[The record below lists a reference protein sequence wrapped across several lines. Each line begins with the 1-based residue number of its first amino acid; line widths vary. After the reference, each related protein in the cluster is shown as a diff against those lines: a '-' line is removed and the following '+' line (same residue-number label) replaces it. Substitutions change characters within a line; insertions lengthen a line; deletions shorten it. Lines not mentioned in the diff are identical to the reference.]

1 MVFQVVKDKQG
12 NFRVKNTTT
21 GKIGRDKFRKREN
34 AEIQKKN
41 RERFIKLIQKT
52 SKTEKSKKDKKK

>member
-1 MVFQVVKDKQG
+1 MFIVIKDQQG

-21 GKIGRDKFRKREN
+21 GKIGKDKFRSREN

-52 SKTEKSKKDKKK
+52 SKTENKKKKGKK